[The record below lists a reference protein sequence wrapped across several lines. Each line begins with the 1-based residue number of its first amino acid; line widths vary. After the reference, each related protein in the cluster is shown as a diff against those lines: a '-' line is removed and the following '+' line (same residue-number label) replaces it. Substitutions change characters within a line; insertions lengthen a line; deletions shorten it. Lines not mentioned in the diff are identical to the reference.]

1 MSAAKMLMLKLIIA
15 LSFAASMAM
24 AVGDRRV
31 ALVIGNADYW
41 NFPDLANPGNDA
53 ADLGARLEELG
64 FEVILGVDQTR
75 DELVSTLLDFARRL
89 EGADTSLFFFA
100 GHGMQINDVNHMI
113 PVDAILSPELR
124 VDDQTV
130 TIDRVVQLMN
140 QFTDNALV
148 FLDACRDNPLTA
160 DIPIGS
166 RDDGVGRGLARLRA
180 AGGSYISFATAPGHV
195 AYDGEG
201 RNSPFTEALLR
212 HISTPNVDIR
222 LMMADVRRDVFEA
235 TAQQQL
241 PWENNSLIGRFYFRQ
256 DDRLSRLDTQAR
268 TEAEAWEALSS
279 STQREDFAEFLDAFP
294 DGSFASLAEL
304 KLNTLDNL
312 DREASQER
320 SDFLL
325 ARANDDVETWRT
337 FIETHSGGVFAE
349 IAREELSELEDEI
362 ARNRLSVEELHW
374 RSIENSL
381 SPSDFTT
388 FLQIYPQS
396 QFRDLAQQRRAL
408 AEQAREVTDT
418 LDVSS
423 DVALER
429 EIKRRVGQLP
439 VQFVQYGLSAL
450 GHPITD
456 ISGVIDSETRQA
468 IRNYQ
473 ATIGAPQTGRLT
485 PQQSV
490 DLILSAASLGDS
502 HALTAAGVMTASG
515 QGLGQ
520 DEATARLWFDRASDQ
535 GNGLAMAN
543 LGILFR
549 DGRGGP
555 RDVERARS
563 LLTVAVTMGVD
574 EAVPILRSLGE

>member
-53 ADLGARLEELG
+53 ADLGARLEDLG

-256 DDRLSRLDTQAR
+256 DDRLSR
-268 TEAEAWEALSS
+268 
-279 STQREDFAEFLDAFP
+279 
-294 DGSFASLAEL
+294 
-304 KLNTLDNL
+304 
-312 DREASQER
+312 
-320 SDFLL
+320 
-325 ARANDDVETWRT
+325 
-337 FIETHSGGVFAE
+337 
-349 IAREELSELEDEI
+349 
-362 ARNRLSVEELHW
+362 
-374 RSIENSL
+374 
-381 SPSDFTT
+381 
-388 FLQIYPQS
+388 
-396 QFRDLAQQRRAL
+396 
-408 AEQAREVTDT
+408 
-418 LDVSS
+418 
-423 DVALER
+423 
-429 EIKRRVGQLP
+429 
-439 VQFVQYGLSAL
+439 
-450 GHPITD
+450 
-456 ISGVIDSETRQA
+456 
-468 IRNYQ
+468 
-473 ATIGAPQTGRLT
+473 
-485 PQQSV
+485 
-490 DLILSAASLGDS
+490 
-502 HALTAAGVMTASG
+502 
-515 QGLGQ
+515 
-520 DEATARLWFDRASDQ
+520 
-535 GNGLAMAN
+535 
-543 LGILFR
+543 
-549 DGRGGP
+549 
-555 RDVERARS
+555 
-563 LLTVAVTMGVD
+563 
-574 EAVPILRSLGE
+574 